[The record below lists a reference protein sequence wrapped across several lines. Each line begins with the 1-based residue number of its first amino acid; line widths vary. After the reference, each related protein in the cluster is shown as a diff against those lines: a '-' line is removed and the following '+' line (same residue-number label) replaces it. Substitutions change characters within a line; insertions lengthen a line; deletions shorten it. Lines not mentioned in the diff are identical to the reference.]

1 MPSFSLS
8 ALQTVAARP
17 VVVTIA
23 HLPILLITLFVIP
36 LWMVMALWRKPHAE
50 LTFRLVRELRGWSRE
65 IVTAVYGAK
74 TR

>member
-8 ALQTVAARP
+8 AFQTAAARP

-23 HLPILLITLFVIP
+23 HLPILLITVFVIP

-50 LTFRLVRELRGWSRE
+50 LTFRLVRELRMWSRE

-74 TR
+74 SR